1 MLLRLLSS
9 SFLSLSSL
17 SLSLKRVF
25 LTGTIFL
32 LSPIMVACSGSSSG
46 KQTGSDINS
55 ATASTYVKDALGKLS
70 SNVSPDRTWQ
80 KDSEY
85 AGNNG
90 LDLIKADKAYEQG
103 ATGAGQTI
111 GFLDTGIAY
120 NHEEFAKQPQG
131 KPKILFNKI
140 ANGITTSTDY
150 NLSHGTAVASIAA
163 GSRGSGSQMHGV
175 AYNAQIAMWGI
186 EKNSNGLAITS
197 DAIEQAYRSFSES
210 DVRIVNNS
218 WGMSLIYDPVNAS
231 SQFLTASRYF
241 GASIDLMANN
251 RTIYVFSTGN
261 EGADNVVVTAAL
273 PLFYEKLLGKFIAV
287 TAIDLDGNIGQK
299 ANKCGVA
306 SAFCI
311 AAPGESNIQAGYIKA
326 ARASGGYQYVNGT
339 SFSSAYVSGAL
350 ALMREVFGDQLSAAQ
365 YVTRLFARANK
376 SGKYADKTIY
386 GQGLLDVSAA
396 VNPAGVLSVP
406 LSDGTSFA
414 LNNFYAASVSP
425 TFFKLIQNL
434 RLNSH
439 VIALDTLG
447 DPFRID
453 LNAIIRPREEN
464 VFDDLRMA
472 AIDAETPQP
481 AEAGH
486 LFWST
491 NSNIKT
497 AIYDTSFT
505 KNRLTFGA
513 SLRLSPHIPD
523 GSTEQNPA
531 LVGFLGFKPASP
543 LLPSFNIGAS
553 IQKNGIL
560 GFTGKGAVST
570 IGVGQSVYV
579 GLNKDVEL
587 NEDWRLSAKAQ
598 WANGSLEAQGGLLGD
613 LTIERA
619 STYELSLKGPKTT
632 LFLKQTPRIDRG
644 KIRMTLPTFRAPNS
658 TITFRNTQYQLRQD
672 PEYMMGVIYR
682 LSPSNLFMMNIN
694 SQDKSVSLGFHR
706 NF

>member
-1 MLLRLLSS
+1 MLFRFSS
-9 SFLSLSSL
+9 SSS
-17 SLSLKRVF
+17 KRVF
-25 LTGTIFL
+25 LIGTIFL
-32 LSPIMVACSGSSSG
+32 LSPIMLACSGSSSG
-46 KQTGSDINS
+46 EQTEPDTNS
-55 ATASTYVKDALGKLS
+55 ESASTYVKDALGKLS

-103 ATGAGQTI
+103 ATGVGQTI

-120 NHEEFAKQPQG
+120 NHEEFSSQPAG
-131 KPKILFNKI
+131 KPKISFNKI
-140 ANGITTSTDY
+140 ANGINTATDL

-163 GSRGSGSQMHGV
+163 GSRGSGPQMHGV

-186 EKNSNGLAITS
+186 EKNSNGLAIS
-197 DAIEQAYRSFSES
+197 GDKIEQAYLEFSKS

-218 WGMSLIYDPVNAS
+218 WGMSLTYDPVNAS

-241 GASIDLMANN
+241 GASIDRMA
-251 RTIYVFSTGN
+251 RGESIYVFSSGN
-261 EGADNVVVTAAL
+261 EGSDNVVVSAAL
-273 PLFYEKLLGKFIAV
+273 PLFYKKLLGKFIAV
-287 TAIDLDGNIGQK
+287 TAVDLDGNIGRN

-306 SAFCI
+306 SSFCI

-326 ARASGGYQYVNGT
+326 ARASGGYRYVNGT

-376 SGKYADKTIY
+376 SGKYADKKIY

-406 LSDGTSFA
+406 LSDGSSFA
-414 LNNFYAASVSP
+414 LNNGSAASVSSA
-425 TFFKLIQNL
+425 FFKLIQNL
-434 RLNSH
+434 DLNDRM
-439 VIALDTLG
+439 IALDTLG
-447 DPFRID
+447 DPFRIN
-453 LNAIIRPREEN
+453 LNTIIRSSEEN
-464 VFDDLRMA
+464 VFDNIRLA
-472 AIDAETPQP
+472 ALDAEAPQP

-491 NSNIKT
+491 NSNVKT
-497 AIYDTSFT
+497 TIFNTSFA
-505 KNRLTFGA
+505 KNRLIFGT
-513 SLRLSPHIPD
+513 SLRSSPHIQG
-523 GSTEQNPA
+523 GSLEKSPALLGFVGFNPA
-531 LVGFLGFKPASP
+531 SS

-553 IQKNGIL
+553 IQKNGLL
-560 GFTGKGAVST
+560 GFAGRGAVST

-579 GLNKDVEL
+579 GLNKDIEL
-587 NEDWRLSAKAQ
+587 NEGWRLSAKAQ
-598 WANGSLEAQGGLLGD
+598 WTNGLLEAQGGLIGD

-632 LFLKQTPRIDRG
+632 LYLKQNPRIDRG
-644 KIRMTLPTFRAPNS
+644 NIRMTFPTFRTPNG
-658 TITFRNTQYQLRQD
+658 TVTFRDTQYQLRQA
-672 PEYMMGVIYR
+672 PEYMMGVTHR
-682 LSPSNLFMMNIN
+682 LSLSNLFMVNVN
-694 SQDKSVSLGFHR
+694 SQGNSISIGFRR

>member
-1 MLLRLLSS
+1 MLFPPLLLWASKR
-9 SFLSLSSL
+9 FSLI
-17 SLSLKRVF
+17 
-25 LTGTIFL
+25 GTIFL
-32 LSPIMVACSGSSSG
+32 LSPILLACGGSSSST
-46 KQTGSDINS
+46 QAGSDINS
-55 ATASTYVKDALGKLS
+55 ETSSNHLKDALGKLS
-70 SNVSPDRTWQ
+70 SNVSPDSSWQ
-80 KDSEY
+80 KDAEY
-85 AGNNG
+85 EGNNG
-90 LDLIKADKAYEQG
+90 LDLIKADKAYELG

-111 GFLDTGIAY
+111 GFLDTGIAF
-120 NHEEFAKQPQG
+120 NHDEFAVLSG
-131 KPKILFNKI
+131 DKPKISFNKI
-140 ANGITTSTDY
+140 ANGIKTATDL
-150 NLSHGTAVASIAA
+150 NLDHGTAVASIAA
-163 GSRGSGSQMHGV
+163 GSRGSGYQMHGV
-175 AYNAQIAMWGI
+175 AYNAQIAMWGV

-210 DVRIVNNS
+210 DVRIINNS

-241 GASIDLMANN
+241 GASIDLMANG

-273 PLFYEKLLGKFIAV
+273 PLFYEKLMGKFIAV
-287 TAIDLDGNIGQK
+287 TAVDLDGNIGHK

-311 AAPGESNIQAGYIKA
+311 AAPGESNIEAGYIKA

-365 YVTRLFARANK
+365 YVTRLFARAIK

-386 GQGLLDVSAA
+386 GQGLLDISAA

-406 LSDGTSFA
+406 LSDGTSFV

-434 RLNSH
+434 GLNSH

-447 DPFRID
+447 DPFSVD
-453 LNAIIRPREEN
+453 LNAIIRPSEEN
-464 VFDDLRMA
+464 VFDELRLA
-472 AIDAETPQP
+472 AIEAETPQP
-481 AEAGH
+481 AEAGN

-497 AIYDTSFT
+497 TIFDASFS

-513 SLRLSPHIPD
+513 SLRSSPQIQD
-523 GSTEQNPA
+523 GSAEQNPA
-531 LVGFLGFKPASP
+531 LLGFMGFKPASP

-553 IQKNGIL
+553 IQKNGL
-560 GFTGKGAVST
+560 LSFTGKGAGST
-570 IGVGQSVYV
+570 IGVGQSVYL
-579 GLNKDVEL
+579 GLNKDIEL

-598 WANGSLEAQGGLLGD
+598 WVNGSLEAQGGLIGD

-619 STYELSLKGPKTT
+619 STYELSLKGPKTIV
-632 LFLKQTPRIDRG
+632 FLKQTPRIDRG
-644 KIRMTLPTFRAPNS
+644 KMRMTLPTFRAPNG
-658 TITFRNTQYQLRQD
+658 TVTFRDTQYKLRQA
-672 PEYMMGVIYR
+672 PEYMIGVTHK
-682 LSPSNLFMMNIN
+682 LSPYNQFMVNVY
-694 SQDKSVSLGFHR
+694 SQDNSVSLGFRR